1 MNFAQRI
8 SLLIHLGGFIA
19 SLIAFPVMF
28 FMLVDGGVDMDEGL
42 LAAILV
48 TFLSPILGW
57 SLRWLIT
64 GELISFIPFQEDVVN
79 ALPTNDYYAVVLL
92 LAVFLTFI
100 TLFSLESSDNKQ
112 NWEKDVFGMQ
122 CNDDSGE
129 RNILDRYQ
137 AADITELGKPIYC
150 SAYLTNNS
158 KGENVCT
165 WNDGSN
171 ADSSECK
178 MLEKRPA
185 PDNVEWILIILVS
198 IFINIFSVYLL
209 TIIQLIVNLRKSSAQ
224 I

>member
-8 SLLIHLGGFIA
+8 SLVIHLGGFIA

-28 FMLVDGGVDMDEGL
+28 AMLADGGVDMDEGL

-100 TLFSLESSDNKQ
+100 TGLSLESSDNKQ

>member
-8 SLLIHLGGFIA
+8 SLVIHLGGFIA

-28 FMLVDGGVDMDEGL
+28 AMLADGGVDMDEGL

-100 TLFSLESSDNKQ
+100 TGLSLESSDNKQ
-112 NWEKDVFGMQ
+112 NWERNIFGMQ
-122 CNDDSGE
+122 CNNDSGE
-129 RNILDRYQ
+129 RNILGRYKKV
-137 AADITELGKPIYC
+137 DDEELGKPIYC

-158 KGENVCT
+158 RGENICT
-165 WNDGSN
+165 WNDGEN
-171 ADSSECK
+171 ADNSECK
-178 MLEKRPA
+178 MLEERPA
-185 PDNVEWILIILVS
+185 PDNVEWIKIILIS

>member
-100 TLFSLESSDNKQ
+100 TGLSLESSDNKQ

>member
-1 MNFAQRI
+1 MNFVQRI
-8 SLLIHLGGFIA
+8 SLVIHLGGFIA
-19 SLIAFPVMF
+19 CLVAFPIML
-28 FMLVDGGVDMDEGL
+28 FMLLEGSVDMDEGL

-92 LAVFLTFI
+92 LAVFLTF
-100 TLFSLESSDNKQ
+100 LFIYSIDSSDKKE
-112 NWEKDVFGMQ
+112 NWERDVFGMQ

-129 RNILDRYQ
+129 RNILKRFKKVD
-137 AADITELGKPIYC
+137 DEELGKPIYC

-158 KGENVCT
+158 RGENKCT
-165 WNDGSN
+165 WDDGSN
-171 ADSSECK
+171 ADSSGCK

-185 PDNVEWILIILVS
+185 PDNVEWILIILFS